1 MNTTHSRAELPKF
14 TIMNFNHSNGQRNVY
29 SADGAVGAPMHSSD
43 IPKVVVVNHYAEEEE
58 STLHEADHLKARVS
72 ELQRALQKKD
82 ALITLLIDRTKD
94 LHTKL
99 TNEKQEAK
107 SMASRIV
114 LLLCEIDRLRVDDKA
129 NANVRNETVISRKLY
144 DRIRCVMDS
153 LEDETNQ
160 LDVSLQNQ
168 RRLSTGNDTPGRTQ
182 NFGYRRQAT
191 SDVISNQLQYHLTDE
206 AEPTKDTSLV
216 DDSRAKSQRR
226 SSMGDVDHEQGADG
240 RMTMLRSNR
249 RQSCPDK
256 IPSVVYS
263 RDPKDE
269 ALSRIQNMFTPS
281 LPPESVADENNMNNE
296 LKDSLRTAELSYS
309 GYYDDST
316 LEFGLDSVYGS

>member
-1 MNTTHSRAELPKF
+1 
-14 TIMNFNHSNGQRNVY
+14 
-29 SADGAVGAPMHSSD
+29 
-43 IPKVVVVNHYAEEEE
+43 
-58 STLHEADHLKARVS
+58 
-72 ELQRALQKKD
+72 
-82 ALITLLIDRTKD
+82 
-94 LHTKL
+94 
-99 TNEKQEAK
+99 
-107 SMASRIV
+107 
-114 LLLCEIDRLRVDDKA
+114 
-129 NANVRNETVISRKLY
+129 
-144 DRIRCVMDS
+144 
-153 LEDETNQ
+153 
-160 LDVSLQNQ
+160 
-168 RRLSTGNDTPGRTQ
+168 
-182 NFGYRRQAT
+182 
-191 SDVISNQLQYHLTDE
+191 
-206 AEPTKDTSLV
+206 
-216 DDSRAKSQRR
+216 
-226 SSMGDVDHEQGADG
+226 MGDVDHEQGADG